1 LLDGALLEA
10 ELLKGAAKA
19 RAHAA
24 PMLAK
29 ARKAV
34 GLAAFS

>member
-1 LLDGALLEA
+1 LLDGGLLEA

-29 ARKAV
+29 VRKAV